1 MVWFGLVRFLLCCV
15 LWKSTVQGF
24 FGVAWP
30 PWRGDRDDA
39 RPEMSP
45 TRTHAIKVGVKL
57 SARRRCKNQ
66 RVRAESSENWRG
78 RSTSHD
84 NLTIV
89 LWSSVRLASWLMVNW
104 PLVQSSHAV
113 YLYIL
118 RQWTTTTIAMTT
130 SASLSSPVLRLFSAP
145 TTGQPTITVL

>member
-1 MVWFGLVRFLLCCV
+1 MLCAV
-15 LWKSTVQGF
+15 EVGTGEGF

-104 PLVQSSHAV
+104 PLVQGSHAV
-113 YLYIL
+113 YI
-118 RQWTTTTIAMTT
+118 RTITTVDHHHHCHYRVVHYHLCQSELT
-130 SASLSSPVLRLFSAP
+130 LRLSAP